1 MAVTDGKIEN
11 FHQRLSRMSKKGLE
25 VFLQR
30 DQLLGLK
37 SLDLELDLEL
47 REHCLYGRKIQSSF
61 VRTSHEKKSSPLEL
75 VHSYIFG
82 PTEVTSIRSTN
93 YFVTFLNDCT

>member
-1 MAVTDGKIEN
+1 MVVTDGKIEK
-11 FHQRLSRMSKKGLE
+11 FHKRLSHMSKKGLE
-25 VFLQR
+25 VLLQR

-37 SLDLELDLEL
+37 SLDLEL

-75 VHSYIFG
+75 VHSYIL
-82 PTEVTSIRSTN
+82 VLLR
-93 YFVTFLNDCT
+93 